1 MFSLVD
7 LRFTATQRVQSQ
19 LGTAQDSLA
28 AVSQA
33 AVSQA
38 AFYGGSVTAA
48 GAAGVAVLRLG
59 CSNPVPPQPEMGLVV
74 NFHK

>member
-7 LRFTATQRVQSQ
+7 LRFMATQRVQSQ
-19 LGTAQDSLA
+19 LDTAQDSL
-28 AVSQA
+28 A